1 MISHEGSD
9 LWISGFSDI
18 LYSWLAKAA
27 SSEQSILLIALARCY
42 GHHVCAIAV
51 ISSVSLSKQ
60 NNKKV
65 ETFTLT
71 PHNTQELTSES
82 VQLKLLRGICLSTDI
97 LPF

>member
-1 MISHEGSD
+1 MGHPVLLVSQSCQLRAE
-9 LWISGFSDI
+9 
-18 LYSWLAKAA
+18 YSVD
-27 SSEQSILLIALARCY
+27 C
-42 GHHVCAIAV
+42 
-51 ISSVSLSKQ
+51 ISSVLWSSRLRYRRNFLRLSLSKQ